1 MTQANLAGRIGQY
14 QSYVARLESGQRR
27 IDVVEFLELAEALGF
42 DAAHRRLR
50 RCSDSQRG
58 FLRKDV
64 AWTFPPGVLSN
75 ACHRLPDFWNSY
87 EKLLSCLSRL

>member
-1 MTQANLAGRIGQY
+1 LLAGLANISPMSLG
-14 QSYVARLESGQRR
+14 SKAGSVALMLS
-27 IDVVEFLELAEALGF
+27 IELAETLGF